1 MFRPRV
7 YGQALFFLR
16 SISVKRTRRHK
27 TRRVGTGG
35 APRMPGP
42 PGTRGVCM
50 RLFKSY
56 LQHRLNPLH
65 VYCRLRDYGLSTQA
79 AIRLSNAYERFY
91 RVCGLG
97 GTNC

>member
-1 MFRPRV
+1 
-7 YGQALFFLR
+7 
-16 SISVKRTRRHK
+16 
-27 TRRVGTGG
+27 
-35 APRMPGP
+35 
-42 PGTRGVCM
+42 M